1 MEHCMKSIKWTIK
14 DVIGILLLGSSLYIL
29 GKLTGFCFSEDIWYD
44 EVFSAGMM
52 RYSYK
57 EIAEFTAKDVHPPL
71 YYWYLK
77 TFADIGKGL
86 FRQVDAVVFAKLAS
100 MLPLAG
106 VWGMAVTKVRK
117 EFGLLAA
124 GVFSFCVY
132 SMPQLTG
139 YGVEI
144 RMYSLA
150 LFLVTFAYFCGYE
163 IYRTKSKR
171 AFIGLFVSGILTA
184 YTQYFSCIAIVIL
197 YLIVGAAVWKDKKA
211 RRNWLLNV
219 STSVV
224 CYLPWL
230 GTLIRQFTTVNS
242 SYWIQPLTWKSLAG
256 CVKYIYLPSGG
267 YPILNYILAVLML
280 LATVLLGILFLQKR
294 GNIKNWFS
302 EEGFSILLGMGT
314 LGGLILIGVGVSILV
329 SPVFVYRYMIPC
341 LGAFWFVFALLL
353 KDCEKK
359 WIWIPILVLT
369 VYVGVINV
377 KGVFWEENH
386 KVTQM
391 QETRKGLDT
400 IQEDDVLIFNF
411 NHVQATVGYYKNNE
425 SYLLYQEAEPL
436 IQEIYRDYG
445 MIETAEQIKGLLK
458 QGKKVWF
465 LGSFVSREDI
475 VEEWKQQGLKVT
487 ETGSYLLERYWF
499 NLYSVE

>member
-1 MEHCMKSIKWTIK
+1 MKSQKWKLK
-14 DVIGILLLGSSLYIL
+14 DVIGILLLFCGLYIL
-29 GKLTGFCFSEDIWYD
+29 GKLIGFCFSEDIWYD

-57 EIAEFTAKDVHPPL
+57 EIMEFTAKDVHPPL

-77 TFADIGKGL
+77 TFTGVGKML
-86 FRQVDAVVFAKLAS
+86 FSHIDAVVFAKLAS
-100 MLPLAG
+100 ILPMVGLWILA
-106 VWGMAVTKVRK
+106 AAKVRK
-117 EFGLLAA
+117 EFGLLTA
-124 GVFSFCVY
+124 GVFTFCVY
-132 SMPQLTG
+132 TMPQLTV
-139 YGVEI
+139 YSVEI
-144 RMYSLA
+144 RMYSFA
-150 LFLVTFAYFCGYE
+150 LFLVTLAYFYGYE
-163 IYRTKSKR
+163 VYRTKRKG
-171 AFIGLFVSGILTA
+171 AFIGLFISGILTA

-197 YLIVGAAVWKDKKA
+197 YLIVGGGIWKDKKA
-211 RRNWLLNV
+211 RVKWCINV
-219 STSVV
+219 VASIL

-230 GTLIRQFTTVNS
+230 GTLINQFTSVNG

-267 YPILNYILAVLML
+267 YPVLNYMLAVLL
-280 LATVLLGILFLQKR
+280 IL
-294 GNIKNWFS
+294 S
-302 EEGFSILLGMGT
+302 TILLGVLFFKRKGSVGNRFAEKGFCILSGVGM

-341 LGAFWFVFALLL
+341 LGAFWFAFALLL
-353 KDCEKK
+353 EDCEKK
-359 WIWIPILVLT
+359 WICFPILVLT
-369 VYVGVINV
+369 IYVGFINV

-391 QETRKGLDT
+391 EETRKGLET
-400 IQEDDVLIFNF
+400 IQEGDILIFNF
-411 NHVQATVGYYKNNE
+411 NHVQATVGYYKDNE

-445 MIETAEQIKGLLK
+445 MIENVTQVKELLA

-475 VEEWKQQGLKVT
+475 VEEWEQQGLKVI

>member
-1 MEHCMKSIKWTIK
+1 MESKKWKIE
-14 DVIGILLLGSSLYIL
+14 DIIGILLLGSSLYIL
-29 GKLTGFCFSEDIWYD
+29 AKLTGFCFSEDIWYD

-57 EIAEFTAKDVHPPL
+57 EIMEFTAKDVHPPL

-77 TFADIGKGL
+77 TFADVGKSL
-86 FRQVDAVVFAKLAS
+86 FHQANAVIFAKLAS
-100 MLPLAG
+100 MFPLAG
-106 VWGMAVTKVRK
+106 IWGLAVTKVRK

-163 IYRTKSKR
+163 IYRKKSKK
-171 AFIGLFVSGILTA
+171 AFVGLFVSGIITA
-184 YTQYFSCIAIVIL
+184 YTQYFSCIAIIIL
-197 YLIVGAAVWKDKKA
+197 YLIVGAAVWKDKRA
-211 RRNWLLNV
+211 RKHWFFNV
-219 STSVV
+219 LASVV
-224 CYLPWL
+224 CYLPWI
-230 GTLIRQFTTVNS
+230 GTLIKQFTTVNS

-256 CVKYIYLPSGG
+256 CVKYIYLTSGG
-267 YPILNYILAVLML
+267 YPVLNYVLAVLMIL
-280 LATVLLGILFLQKR
+280 MTAVLGVLFLQKR
-294 GNIKNWFS
+294 GSIKNWFS
-302 EEGFSILLGMGT
+302 EEGFSILLGIGT
-314 LGGLILIGVGVSILV
+314 LGGLILIGVGISILV

-359 WIWIPILVLT
+359 WIWIPVLCLT
-369 VYVGVINV
+369 IYVGVINV
-377 KGVFWEENH
+377 KGVFWEEDH
-386 KVTQM
+386 KVIQM
-391 QETRKGLDT
+391 QETRKGLEM

-411 NHVQATVGYYKNNE
+411 NHVQATIGYYKNNE
-425 SYLLYQEAEPL
+425 SYLLYQEAETL

-445 MIETAEQIKGLLK
+445 MIEDVTQIKDLLA

-475 VEEWKQQGLKVT
+475 VEEWRQQGLEVT
-487 ETGSYLLERYWF
+487 EMGSYLLERYWF